1 MLKTLVHR
9 QIHRQEQDYEM
20 SLAYLHH
27 IAETSLSAI
36 AAFALFMPM
45 ARYRRV
51 VPAAAFHVA
60 ALVAVRAQ
68 DCGTCV
74 QIGVNMARDEDVAAE
89 VVRAVLQDRP
99 DQLPAA
105 LAEVYRY
112 ARAVV
117 QQQDDAA
124 LREQLRDRYGDAGL
138 IDLAYALASAQVFPV
153 VKRALGY
160 GTACVRV
167 DLDDASLETTALP
180 A

>member
-1 MLKTLVHR
+1 MLKTLAHR
-9 QIHRQEQDYEM
+9 QIRAQEQAYGV

-27 IAETSLSAI
+27 IAETSLAAT
-36 AAFALFMPM
+36 AAFALFLPM
-45 ARYRRV
+45 SRYRRV

-60 ALVAVRAQ
+60 TLVAVRAQ

-74 QIGVNMARDEDVAAE
+74 QIGVNAARDEGVAAE

-99 DQLPAA
+99 DRLPAD
-105 LAEVYRY
+105 LGEVYHY
-112 ARAVV
+112 AQAVV

-160 GTACVRV
+160 ATACARV
-167 DLDDASLETTALP
+167 DLGDASLETTALP